1 MANYEN
7 EIFTRLQSG
16 EKVEDIAA
24 ELTKSINA
32 ANEKYAA
39 EKKAA
44 EEKAK
49 AEAAAKSKN
58 TDKKIAVEEL
68 LDAICDILE
77 IWDIAPDLVDQIENT
92 SDEDIEDIVTI
103 VDEAVPF
110 LVKYMEMQTVLQQMI
125 DDSHKEAEKNK
136 EPNNDPVREFLNQF
150 VK

>member
-1 MANYEN
+1 MDYSMD
-7 EIFTRLQSG
+7 IFARLQAG

-49 AEAAAKSKN
+49 AEAAAKSKITN
-58 TDKKIAVEEL
+58 KKIAVEEL

-77 IWDIAPDLVDQIENT
+77 IWDVAPDLVDQIENI
-92 SDEDIEDIVTI
+92 SDEEIEDIVTTI
-103 VDEAVPF
+103 DEAVPF
-110 LVKYMEMQTVLQQMI
+110 LVKYMEMQRALQKMV
-125 DDSHKEAEKNK
+125 DEKNK
-136 EPNNDPVREFLNQF
+136 EPNDPVRDFLNQF

>member
-1 MANYEN
+1 MDYSMDILA
-7 EIFTRLQSG
+7 RLQAG

-39 EKKAA
+39 EKRAA

-49 AEAAAKSKN
+49 AEAAAKSKITN
-58 TDKKIAVEEL
+58 KKIVVEEL

-77 IWDIAPDLVDQIENT
+77 IWDVAPDLVDQIENI
-92 SDEDIEDIVTI
+92 SDEEIEDIVTTI
-103 VDEAVPF
+103 DEAVPF
-110 LVKYMEMQTVLQQMI
+110 LVKYMEMQRALQKMV
-125 DDSHKEAEKNK
+125 DEKDK
-136 EPNNDPVREFLNQF
+136 EPNDPVREFLNQF